1 MDCGSQFG
9 LDIGGSLCKVAVFVP
24 ARAVVNDSV
33 LKVAYSLISNHAS
46 LTDLNFSEDKT
57 LKVAGGRIYFLS
69 FPSSKITKEKEK
81 EKNALNLLNRQ
92 FSLSATGGGAHKF
105 EHALIQATN
114 AKGVNHVGEIQALFE
129 GLEIL
134 LRFGD
139 ADEVF
144 VLKDVRFAG
153 MVGKERERITTEP
166 LQPPLSVRSKQR
178 AEGFLV
184 VNIGS
189 GVSFVDCDGLG
200 TYTRVGGSSL
210 GGATFLGLAKMLC
223 GVNDFDEALDLAS
236 RGDSTAVDLLVGDI
250 YSDTG
255 ESNKRLEDLG
265 LRSSTLAASFGKLAT
280 SDEARKNA
288 TKEDLALACL
298 IMIALNLAAMAHLH
312 AVSKNRRVVLFVG
325 SFLGSITYRRNTLA
339 FRTLTY
345 GIEFWGQ
352 LKGIPMRAAFLKREG
367 FLGAL
372 GALGR
377 SEGDSAD
384 VFKANNVTAKM

>member
-1 MDCGSQFG
+1 MECGSQFG

-24 ARAVVNDSV
+24 ARAAVNDSV
-33 LKVAYSLISNHAS
+33 LKVVYSLISNHAS
-46 LTDLNFSEDKT
+46 LADLYFSEDKT

-69 FPSSKITKEKEK
+69 FPSSMITKER
-81 EKNALNLLNRQ
+81 EKNTLVNLLNKQ

-105 EHALIQATN
+105 EHALTQATN
-114 AKGVNHVGEIQALFE
+114 AKGVNHLGEIQALFE

-139 ADEVF
+139 PDEVF

-223 GVNDFDEALDLAS
+223 GVMNFDEALDLAS

-265 LRSSTLAASFGKLAT
+265 LRASTLAASFGKLAT
-280 SDEARKNA
+280 SEDARKTA

-312 AVSKNRRVVLFVG
+312 AMSKNRRVVLFVG

-339 FRTLTY
+339 FRTLSY
-345 GIEFWGQ
+345 GVDLWGQ

-367 FLGAL
+367 YLGAL

-377 SEGDSAD
+377 SEGNSID
-384 VFKANNVTAKM
+384 VLKSNVTAKM